1 VFQILKYVEVIK
13 KEAVLGNSYHKY
25 LLRKLLRT

>member
-1 VFQILKYVEVIK
+1 MIK

-25 LLRKLLRT
+25 SLRKLLLKNKN